1 MSTRTRNTTT
11 TSGQSVVQNGKSQN
25 NIKRNLLN
33 RREAAGRLTF
43 PVNTKRNNANKVNN
57 TNRNN
62 ANKVNNTNRNNVNT
76 RNSVLLKNMNRE
88 YLQSCY
94 LNTYTTLAYVAGQT
108 KISDAVLARYMI
120 SFETLL
126 SKLNGKLTSAKEKM
140 LEELWNKT
148 RNYEN
153 KNTFSNDANV
163 ERTLT
168 YYKNIM
174 ENGFIQQGNSKIAS
188 LARNLK

>member
-1 MSTRTRNTTT
+1 MSTRTRNTNITHER
-11 TSGQSVVQNGKSQN
+11 SVVQNGQSKN
-25 NIKRNLLN
+25 NIRRNLLN
-33 RREAAGRLTF
+33 RRKDRGSLTF
-43 PVNTKRNNANKVNN
+43 PVNKIKNIT
-57 TNRNN
+57 
-62 ANKVNNTNRNNVNT
+62 NT

-108 KISDAVLARYMI
+108 KISDAVLARYML

-126 SKLNGKLTSAKEKM
+126 YKMNGKLTSATEKT

-153 KNTFSNDANV
+153 KNTFSNNANI
-163 ERTLT
+163 ERILT
-168 YYKNIM
+168 YYKNVM
-174 ENGFIQQGNSKIAS
+174 ENGFVQQGNSKIAS
-188 LARNLK
+188 LSRNLK

>member
-11 TSGQSVVQNGKSQN
+11 TSGQSVVQNGKSRN

-33 RREAAGRLTF
+33 KREAGGRLTF
-43 PVNTKRNNANKVNN
+43 PVNAKRNN

-62 ANKVNNTNRNNVNT
+62 TNT

-108 KISDAVLARYMI
+108 KISDAVLSRYML

-188 LARNLK
+188 LSRNLK

>member
-43 PVNTKRNNANKVNN
+43 PVNAKRNNANKV
-57 TNRNN
+57 
-62 ANKVNNTNRNNVNT
+62 NKVNNTNRNNVNT

-126 SKLNGKLTSAKEKM
+126 SKLNGKLTSAKEKT

-188 LARNLK
+188 LSRNLK

>member
-11 TSGQSVVQNGKSQN
+11 TSGQSVVQNSKSQN

-43 PVNTKRNNANKVNN
+43 PVKTPNNAK
-57 TNRNN
+57 R
-62 ANKVNNTNRNNVNT
+62 NNTNRNNVNT

-108 KISDAVLARYMI
+108 KISDAVLSRYML

-126 SKLNGKLTSAKEKM
+126 SKLNGKLTSAKEKT

-153 KNTFSNDANV
+153 KNTFSNDANL
-163 ERTLT
+163 ERILT

-188 LARNLK
+188 LSRNLK

>member
-1 MSTRTRNTTT
+1 MSARTRNTTT

-43 PVNTKRNNANKVNN
+43 PVKTPNNAK
-57 TNRNN
+57 R
-62 ANKVNNTNRNNVNT
+62 NNTNRNNVNT

-108 KISDAVLARYMI
+108 KISDAVLSRYML

-163 ERTLT
+163 ERILT

>member
-11 TSGQSVVQNGKSQN
+11 TSGQSVVQNGKSRN

-33 RREAAGRLTF
+33 KREAGGRLTF
-43 PVNTKRNNANKVNN
+43 PVNAKRNNANKVNN
-57 TNRNN
+57 T
-62 ANKVNNTNRNNVNT
+62 NT

-108 KISDAVLARYMI
+108 KISDAVLSRYML

-188 LARNLK
+188 LSRNLK

>member
-1 MSTRTRNTTT
+1 MSTRTRNTIT
-11 TSGQSVVQNGKSQN
+11 TSGQSVVQNGKSRN

-33 RREAAGRLTF
+33 RREAAGGRLTF
-43 PVNTKRNNANKVNN
+43 PVNAKRNNANKVN
-57 TNRNN
+57 T
-62 ANKVNNTNRNNVNT
+62 ANKVNNTNT

-108 KISDAVLARYMI
+108 KISDAVLSRYML

-188 LARNLK
+188 LSRNLK

>member
-1 MSTRTRNTTT
+1 MSTRTRNTNNTRER
-11 TSGQSVVQNGKSQN
+11 SVVQNGKSQN

-33 RREAAGRLTF
+33 KREAAGRLTF
-43 PVNTKRNNANKVNN
+43 PVNVKRNNTNKVNN
-57 TNRNN
+57 
-62 ANKVNNTNRNNVNT
+62 NTNT

-94 LNTYTTLAYVAGQT
+94 LNTYTTLAYVAGQA
-108 KISDAVLARYMI
+108 KISDAVLARYML

-126 SKLNGKLTSAKEKM
+126 YKLNGKLTSATEKT

-153 KNTFSNDANV
+153 KNTFSNNANI
-163 ERTLT
+163 ERILT

-174 ENGFIQQGNSKIAS
+174 ENGFVQQGNSKIAS

>member
-1 MSTRTRNTTT
+1 MSTRTRNTNNTRER
-11 TSGQSVVQNGKSQN
+11 SVVQNGKSQN

-33 RREAAGRLTF
+33 KREAAGRLTF
-43 PVNTKRNNANKVNN
+43 PVNVKRNNPNKVNN
-57 TNRNN
+57 
-62 ANKVNNTNRNNVNT
+62 NTNT

-94 LNTYTTLAYVAGQT
+94 LNTYTTLAYVAGQA
-108 KISDAVLARYMI
+108 KISDAVLARYML

-126 SKLNGKLTSAKEKM
+126 SKLNGKLTSSREKT

-153 KNTFSNDANV
+153 KNNFSNNANI
-163 ERTLT
+163 ERILT
-168 YYKNIM
+168 YYKNVM
-174 ENGFIQQGNSKIAS
+174 ENGFVQQGNSKIAS

>member
-1 MSTRTRNTTT
+1 MSTRTRNTNITRER
-11 TSGQSVVQNGKSQN
+11 SVVQNGQSKN
-25 NIKRNLLN
+25 NIRRNLLN
-33 RREAAGRLTF
+33 RRKDRGSLTF
-43 PVNTKRNNANKVNN
+43 PVNKIKNIT
-57 TNRNN
+57 
-62 ANKVNNTNRNNVNT
+62 NT

-108 KISDAVLARYMI
+108 KISDAVLARYML

-126 SKLNGKLTSAKEKM
+126 YKMNGKLTSATEKT

-153 KNTFSNDANV
+153 KNTFSNNANI
-163 ERTLT
+163 ERILT
-168 YYKNIM
+168 YYKNVM
-174 ENGFIQQGNSKIAS
+174 ENGFVQQGNSKIAS
-188 LARNLK
+188 LSRNLK

>member
-1 MSTRTRNTTT
+1 MSTRTRNTPT

-33 RREAAGRLTF
+33 KREAAGRLTF
-43 PVNTKRNNANKVNN
+43 PVNVKRNNANANVK
-57 TNRNN
+57 RNN
-62 ANKVNNTNRNNVNT
+62 ANANVKRNNANANT

-108 KISDAVLARYMI
+108 KISDAVLSRYML

>member
-11 TSGQSVVQNGKSQN
+11 TSGQSVVQNGKSRN

-33 RREAAGRLTF
+33 RREAAGGRLTF
-43 PVNTKRNNANKVNN
+43 PVNAKRNNANKVNN
-57 TNRNN
+57 T
-62 ANKVNNTNRNNVNT
+62 NT

-108 KISDAVLARYMI
+108 KISDAVLSRYML

-126 SKLNGKLTSAKEKM
+126 SKLNGKLTSDKEKM

-163 ERTLT
+163 ERTLI

-188 LARNLK
+188 LSRNLK

>member
-43 PVNTKRNNANKVNN
+43 PVNAKRNNANKVNN
-57 TNRNN
+57 
-62 ANKVNNTNRNNVNT
+62 VNT
-76 RNSVLLKNMNRE
+76 RNSFLLKNMNRE

-126 SKLNGKLTSAKEKM
+126 SKLNGKLTSAKEKT

-153 KNTFSNDANV
+153 KNTFSNDANL
-163 ERTLT
+163 ERILT

-188 LARNLK
+188 LSRNLK

>member
-1 MSTRTRNTTT
+1 MSTRTGNTNITRER
-11 TSGQSVVQNGKSQN
+11 SVVQNGKSQN

-33 RREAAGRLTF
+33 KREAAGRLTF
-43 PVNTKRNNANKVNN
+43 PVNKIKNIT
-57 TNRNN
+57 
-62 ANKVNNTNRNNVNT
+62 NT
-76 RNSVLLKNMNRE
+76 RNSVLLKNMNKE

-108 KISDAVLARYMI
+108 KISDAVLARYML

-126 SKLNGKLTSAKEKM
+126 YKMNGKLTSATEKT

-153 KNTFSNDANV
+153 KNTFSNNANI
-163 ERTLT
+163 ERILT
-168 YYKNIM
+168 YYKNVM
-174 ENGFIQQGNSKIAS
+174 ENGFVQQGNSKIAS
-188 LARNLK
+188 LSRNLK

>member
-1 MSTRTRNTTT
+1 MSTRTRNTIT

-25 NIKRNLLN
+25 NIKRNLLI
-33 RREAAGRLTF
+33 RREAAGGRLTF
-43 PVNTKRNNANKVNN
+43 PVKTPNNAKRNNANI
-57 TNRNN
+57 
-62 ANKVNNTNRNNVNT
+62 VNNTNRNNVNT

-126 SKLNGKLTSAKEKM
+126 SKLNGKLTLAKEKT

-153 KNTFSNDANV
+153 KNTFSNDANL
-163 ERTLT
+163 ERILT

-188 LARNLK
+188 LSRNLK

>member
-1 MSTRTRNTTT
+1 MSTRTRNTNITRER
-11 TSGQSVVQNGKSQN
+11 SVVQNGQSKN
-25 NIKRNLLN
+25 NIRRNLLN
-33 RREAAGRLTF
+33 RRKDRGSLTF
-43 PVNTKRNNANKVNN
+43 PVNKIGKKVNN
-57 TNRNN
+57 IT
-62 ANKVNNTNRNNVNT
+62 NT

-108 KISDAVLARYMI
+108 KISDAVLARYML

-126 SKLNGKLTSAKEKM
+126 YKMNGKLTSATEKT

-153 KNTFSNDANV
+153 KNTFSNNV
-163 ERTLT
+163 NIERILT
-168 YYKNIM
+168 YYKNVM
-174 ENGFIQQGNSKIAS
+174 ENGFVQQGNSKIAS
-188 LARNLK
+188 LSRNLK

>member
-11 TSGQSVVQNGKSQN
+11 TSGQSVVQNSKSQN

-43 PVNTKRNNANKVNN
+43 PVKTPNNAK
-57 TNRNN
+57 R
-62 ANKVNNTNRNNVNT
+62 NNTNRNNVNT

-126 SKLNGKLTSAKEKM
+126 SKLNGKLTSAREKT

-153 KNTFSNDANV
+153 KNTFSNDANL
-163 ERTLT
+163 ERILT

-188 LARNLK
+188 LSRNLK

>member
-1 MSTRTRNTTT
+1 MSTRTRNMNNTRER
-11 TSGQSVVQNGKSQN
+11 SVVQNGKSQN

-33 RREAAGRLTF
+33 KREAAGRLTF
-43 PVNTKRNNANKVNN
+43 PVNVKRNNTNKVNN
-57 TNRNN
+57 
-62 ANKVNNTNRNNVNT
+62 NTNT

-94 LNTYTTLAYVAGQT
+94 LNTYTTLAYVAGQA
-108 KISDAVLARYMI
+108 KISDAVLARYML

-126 SKLNGKLTSAKEKM
+126 SKLNGKLTSAREKT

-153 KNTFSNDANV
+153 KNNFSNNANI
-163 ERTLT
+163 ERILT

-174 ENGFIQQGNSKIAS
+174 ENGFVQQGNSKIAS

>member
-1 MSTRTRNTTT
+1 MSTRTRNTNNTRER
-11 TSGQSVVQNGKSQN
+11 SVVQNGPSTN
-25 NIKRNLLN
+25 NLRRNLLN
-33 RREAAGRLTF
+33 RRKASGSLTF
-43 PVNTKRNNANKVNN
+43 PVNVKRNNTNKVNN
-57 TNRNN
+57 
-62 ANKVNNTNRNNVNT
+62 NTNT

-94 LNTYTTLAYVAGQT
+94 LNTYTTLAYVAGQAN
-108 KISDAVLARYMI
+108 ISDAVLARYML

-126 SKLNGKLTSAKEKM
+126 SKLNGKLTSSREKT

-153 KNTFSNDANV
+153 KNNFSNNANI
-163 ERTLT
+163 ERILT

-174 ENGFIQQGNSKIAS
+174 ENGFVQQGNSKIAS

>member
-1 MSTRTRNTTT
+1 MSTRTRNTNNTRER
-11 TSGQSVVQNGKSQN
+11 SVVQNGPSTN
-25 NIKRNLLN
+25 NLRRNLLI
-33 RREAAGRLTF
+33 RRKASGSLTF
-43 PVNTKRNNANKVNN
+43 PVNMKRNNTNKVNN
-57 TNRNN
+57 
-62 ANKVNNTNRNNVNT
+62 NTNT

-94 LNTYTTLAYVAGQT
+94 LNTYTTLAYVTGQA
-108 KISDAVLARYMI
+108 KISDAVLARYML

-126 SKLNGKLTSAKEKM
+126 SKLNGKLTSSREKT

-153 KNTFSNDANV
+153 KNNFSNNANI
-163 ERTLT
+163 ERILT
-168 YYKNIM
+168 YYKNVM
-174 ENGFIQQGNSKIAS
+174 ENGFVQQGNSKIAS

>member
-1 MSTRTRNTTT
+1 MSTRTRNMNNTRER
-11 TSGQSVVQNGKSQN
+11 SVVQNGPSTN
-25 NIKRNLLN
+25 NLRRNLLN
-33 RREAAGRLTF
+33 RRKASGSLTF
-43 PVNTKRNNANKVNN
+43 PVNVKRNNTNKVNN
-57 TNRNN
+57 NS
-62 ANKVNNTNRNNVNT
+62 NKVNNNTNT

-108 KISDAVLARYMI
+108 KISDAVLARYML

-126 SKLNGKLTSAKEKM
+126 SKLNGKLTSSREKT

-153 KNTFSNDANV
+153 KNNFSNNANI
-163 ERTLT
+163 ERILT
-168 YYKNIM
+168 YYKNVM
-174 ENGFIQQGNSKIAS
+174 ENGFVQQGNSKIAS

>member
-1 MSTRTRNTTT
+1 MSTRTRNTNNTRER
-11 TSGQSVVQNGKSQN
+11 SVVQNGKSQN

-33 RREAAGRLTF
+33 KREAAGRLTF
-43 PVNTKRNNANKVNN
+43 PVNVKRNNTNKVNN
-57 TNRNN
+57 
-62 ANKVNNTNRNNVNT
+62 NTNT

-94 LNTYTTLAYVAGQT
+94 LNTYTTLAYVAGQAN
-108 KISDAVLARYMI
+108 ISDAVLARYML

-126 SKLNGKLTSAKEKM
+126 SKLNGKLTSSREKT

-153 KNTFSNDANV
+153 KNNFSNNANI
-163 ERTLT
+163 ERILI
-168 YYKNIM
+168 YYKNVM
-174 ENGFIQQGNSKIAS
+174 ENGFVQQGNSKIAS

>member
-1 MSTRTRNTTT
+1 MSTRARNTNNTRER
-11 TSGQSVVQNGKSQN
+11 SVVQNGPSTN
-25 NIKRNLLN
+25 NLRRNLLN
-33 RREAAGRLTF
+33 RRKASGSLTF
-43 PVNTKRNNANKVNN
+43 PVNVKRNNTNKVNN
-57 TNRNN
+57 
-62 ANKVNNTNRNNVNT
+62 KVNNNTNT

-108 KISDAVLARYMI
+108 KISDAVLARYML

-126 SKLNGKLTSAKEKM
+126 SKLNGKLTSSREKT

-153 KNTFSNDANV
+153 KNNFSNNANI
-163 ERTLT
+163 ERILT
-168 YYKNIM
+168 YYKNVM
-174 ENGFIQQGNSKIAS
+174 ENGFVQQGNSKIAS

>member
-1 MSTRTRNTTT
+1 MSTRTRNTNNTRER
-11 TSGQSVVQNGKSQN
+11 SVVQNGKSQN

-33 RREAAGRLTF
+33 KREAAGRLTF
-43 PVNTKRNNANKVNN
+43 PVNVKRNNTNKVNN
-57 TNRNN
+57 
-62 ANKVNNTNRNNVNT
+62 NTNT

-94 LNTYTTLAYVAGQT
+94 LNTYTTLAYVAGQAN
-108 KISDAVLARYMI
+108 ISDAVLARYML

-126 SKLNGKLTSAKEKM
+126 SKLNGKLTSSREKT

-153 KNTFSNDANV
+153 KNNFSNNANI
-163 ERTLT
+163 ERILT
-168 YYKNIM
+168 
-174 ENGFIQQGNSKIAS
+174 
-188 LARNLK
+188 

>member
-62 ANKVNNTNRNNVNT
+62 VNT

-108 KISDAVLARYMI
+108 KISDAVLSRYML

-188 LARNLK
+188 LSRNLK

>member
-1 MSTRTRNTTT
+1 MSTRTRNTIT

-33 RREAAGRLTF
+33 KREAAGRLTF
-43 PVNTKRNNANKVNN
+43 PVNVKRNNANKVNKV
-57 TNRNN
+57 
-62 ANKVNNTNRNNVNT
+62 NKVNNANANANT

-126 SKLNGKLTSAKEKM
+126 SKLNGKLTSAKEKT

-153 KNTFSNDANV
+153 KNTFSNDANL
-163 ERTLT
+163 ERILT

-188 LARNLK
+188 LSRNLK